1 METPFKAL
9 SFHDS
14 ISDWSLLVVIAAGTS
29 STPRILGCDATYL
42 GGRVFPDVSNERAA
56 FVFKGHDLG

>member
-1 METPFKAL
+1 MGTPFKAL

-14 ISDWSLLVVIAAGTS
+14 LSDWSLSVLIAAGTS
-29 STPRILGCDATYL
+29 FTPRIL